1 MDTPTASSEQGSNA
15 NAARERWRAAPEGW
29 QDGLTELPGPLFW
42 RAILAA
48 ESARHL
54 RYRRPV
60 TLVLAEVSGLDALA
74 DDWGDD
80 VASQVVIAS
89 GRVFR
94 GGCRT
99 SDYVVRLG
107 GTRFGMLLTETDE
120 VAAINFVERV
130 RERCERQLR
139 GAEERLEVAFGW
151 ASPTASETLLV
162 AAERAEARLRR
173 EQDREAGTRRPG

>member
-1 MDTPTASSEQGSNA
+1 MDTPTASPELESNGA
-15 NAARERWRAAPEGW
+15 AARERWRAAPEGW
-29 QDGLTELPGPLFW
+29 QDGLTQLSGPLFW

-54 RYRRPV
+54 RYRRPI
-60 TLVLAEVSGLDALA
+60 TLVLAEITGLDELA

-80 VASQVVIAS
+80 VATQVVIAS

-94 GGCRT
+94 TGCRT
-99 SDYVVRLG
+99 SDYVARLG
-107 GTRFGMLLTETDE
+107 STRFGMLLTETDE

-130 RERCERQLR
+130 RERCDRQLR
-139 GAEERLEVAFGW
+139 GAQEGLGVAFGW

-173 EQDREAGTRRPG
+173 EQDREAGTRGPG